1 MNTVPM
7 IDGCVVAL
15 SAPGS
20 LAAALLAIIPIGLG
34 LWLLRKSSRSDS
46 ASSAPA
52 LAAADLGGL
61 RAELVENYERLRSS
75 LEAVPL
81 ADEAWRR
88 VKVRAETTPVVVHRE
103 VRLAYHAIEVSN
115 RLLDAAVAY
124 DSRGHLSQRQR
135 RIALWPTLE
144 TAVRE
149 ALAALG
155 EAVTPAVQVHSAA
168 LAPAEAVRWPTAKPA
183 GARPRLHVERPEL
196 TVSRSPE
203 PVAVFR
209 LAAEAEEPKTIV
221 SLAAARRKQFAVRP
235 RRKVAGQMPLWESV
249 A

>member
-1 MNTVPM
+1 MNTVPV
-7 IDGCVVAL
+7 IDGLVVAL

-20 LAAALLAIIPIGLG
+20 LAAALLAVVPVGLG
-34 LWLLRKSSRSDS
+34 LWLFRKSSRSDS
-46 ASSAPA
+46 TSSAST
-52 LAAADLGGL
+52 LAATDLVGL
-61 RAELVENYERLRSS
+61 RAELAENYDRLRCSR
-75 LEAVPL
+75 EAVPL
-81 ADEAWRR
+81 AADAWRR
-88 VKVRAETTPVVVHRE
+88 IKARAETYPVVVHRE

-124 DSRGHLSQRQR
+124 DSRGHLSLRQR

-155 EAVTPAVQVHSAA
+155 EAVTPAVQGQNAA
-168 LAPAEAVRWPTAKPA
+168 VAPVEAARWPTAKLASA
-183 GARPRLHVERPEL
+183 GPRLHVEHPQL
-196 TVSRSPE
+196 TVSRGPE
-203 PVAVFR
+203 PVAAFR
-209 LAAEAEEPKTIV
+209 LAPVADEPKTIV
-221 SLAAARRKQFAVRP
+221 SLAAVRRKQNPFRQ

>member
-1 MNTVPM
+1 M
-7 IDGCVVAL
+7 IDGLVVAL
-15 SAPGS
+15 SAPAS
-20 LAAALLAIIPIGLG
+20 LAAALLAAVPVGLG
-34 LWLLRKSSRSDS
+34 LWLLRQSSRSAS
-46 ASSAPA
+46 ASSAPVLPA
-52 LAAADLGGL
+52 VELGGL
-61 RAELVENYERLRSS
+61 REELAGNYERLRCS

-81 ADEAWRR
+81 AADAWRR
-88 VKVRAETTPVVVHRE
+88 VKARAEAAPIVVHRE

-124 DSRGHLSQRQR
+124 DSRGHLSLRQR

-168 LAPAEAVRWPTAKPA
+168 APAETVRRPAAKPA
-183 GARPRLHVERPEL
+183 GAGPRLHVERPQL
-196 TVSRSPE
+196 TVVRDPE
-203 PVAVFR
+203 PVAAVGF
-209 LAAEAEEPKTIV
+209 AFAGGPKTIV
-221 SLAAARRKQFAVRP
+221 SLAAARKRQFPLRL

>member
-7 IDGCVVAL
+7 IGSLVVAL
-15 SAPGS
+15 SAPAS
-20 LAAALLAIIPIGLG
+20 LAAALLAAVPVGLG
-34 LWLLRKSSRSDS
+34 LWLRRKDSRSAS
-46 ASSAPA
+46 GSSAPT
-52 LAAADLGGL
+52 LPAAELGGL
-61 RAELVENYERLRSS
+61 REELAGNYERLRCS

-81 ADEAWRR
+81 ATDAWRR
-88 VKVRAETTPVVVHRE
+88 VKARAETTPVIVHRE

-124 DSRGHLSQRQR
+124 DSRGHLSLRQR

-149 ALAALG
+149 ALGALG
-155 EAVTPAVQVHSAA
+155 ETVVPAVQVHSAA
-168 LAPAEAVRWPTAKPA
+168 AAEAARWPTAQLASA
-183 GARPRLHVERPEL
+183 GPRLHVERPKL
-196 TVSRSPE
+196 TVSRGPD
-203 PVAVFR
+203 PIVAAGS
-209 LAAEAEEPKTIV
+209 AAAAVAPKNIV
-221 SLAAARRKQFAVRP
+221 SLAAARKKQLQFRS

>member
-1 MNTVPM
+1 MNTVPV
-7 IDGCVVAL
+7 IDVCVVAL

-20 LAAALLAIIPIGLG
+20 LAAALLAAVPVGLG
-34 LWLLRKSSRSDS
+34 LWLFRKSSRSGS
-46 ASSAPA
+46 ASSAPG
-52 LAAADLGGL
+52 LAAAELGGL
-61 RAELVENYERLRSS
+61 RAELAENYGRLRHS

-81 ADEAWRR
+81 SADAWRR
-88 VKVRAETTPVVVHRE
+88 VKARAETSPVVVHRE

-124 DSRGHLSQRQR
+124 DSRGHLSLRQR

-149 ALAALG
+149 ALLALG
-155 EAVTPAVQVHSAA
+155 ETVTPAVQIQSAA
-168 LAPAEAVRWPTAKPA
+168 VTPAEAARWPTAKLASA
-183 GARPRLHVERPEL
+183 GPRLHVERPQL

-203 PVAVFR
+203 PVTAFR
-209 LAAEAEEPKTIV
+209 LAPVAEEPKTIV
-221 SLAAARRKQFAVRP
+221 SLAAARRKQNPFRQ

>member
-1 MNTVPM
+1 MNTIPVL
-7 IDGCVVAL
+7 GGLVVAL
-15 SAPGS
+15 SAPAS
-20 LAAALLAIIPIGLG
+20 LAAALLATVPVGLG
-34 LWLLRKSSRSDS
+34 LWLMRQSSRSTS
-46 ASSAPA
+46 AASAPA
-52 LAAADLGGL
+52 LPAVELGRL
-61 RAELVENYERLRSS
+61 RAELAENYERLRSS

-81 ADEAWRR
+81 AADAWRR
-88 VKVRAETTPVVVHRE
+88 VRALAETAPIVVHRE

-124 DSRGHLSQRQR
+124 DSRGHLSRRQR

-155 EAVTPAVQVHSAA
+155 EAVTPAVQDYSAA
-168 LAPAEAVRWPTAKPA
+168 APAEASRWPTAQPA
-183 GARPRLHVERPEL
+183 SAGPRLHVERPKL
-196 TVSRSPE
+196 TVSRGPE
-203 PVAVFR
+203 PVAAFGLV
-209 LAAEAEEPKTIV
+209 AAGSAPKTIV
-221 SLAAARRKQFAVRP
+221 SLAAARRKQFPIRL